1 MSCEN
6 CLNLK
11 VKMFTFGDL
20 KNKWNE
26 IYSPDSMTE
35 GYEKRLR
42 RESMKQNTPFER
54 TRLKFIYCSKGMLN
68 RFYIIR
74 GHSTIKTKPGMQG
87 CQFYL

>member
-20 KNKWNE
+20 RKKWNE

-42 RESMKQNTPFER
+42 RESLKQNKPFER

-74 GHSTIKTKPGMQG
+74 GHSIIKTKPGMQG